1 MSNSIASAI
10 ANLLSSLASIG
21 ASLLNSILAV
31 FQAVFALLQDVAS
44 SILQLAQAIIAF
56 AADFFQGV
64 IGFVAGKSSWLQGQ
78 TTTQAGHILQPI
90 SLASWWLEESTTGTP
105 TAELLTADRGP
116 VNLSFLAELF
126 TAAPASPKDLVS
138 HFRHCSVLC
147 RY

>member
-21 ASLLNSILAV
+21 ASLINSILAV

-64 IGFVAGKSSWLQGQ
+64 IGFVAGKSSWLQSK
-78 TTTQAGHILQPI
+78 TTTQAGH
-90 SLASWWLEESTTGTP
+90 P
-105 TAELLTADRGP
+105 TANFLGLLVVGGIYYWYTHPR
-116 VNLSFLAELF
+116 
-126 TAAPASPKDLVS
+126 AANGRSGSRKSLVS
-138 HFRHCSVLC
+138 G
-147 RY
+147 